1 MKYIE
6 NSTKLIS
13 FLGFS
18 SQQKPVEEAGPVIN
32 EPVILDPV
40 IPEQPDL
47 APLPGLEP
55 VPIAPEPQPQPTPS
69 VDDLPLDDT
78 YGM

>member
-1 MKYIE
+1 M
-6 NSTKLIS
+6 
-13 FLGFS
+13 
-18 SQQKPVEEAGPVIN
+18 
-32 EPVILDPV
+32 

>member
-1 MKYIE
+1 M
-6 NSTKLIS
+6 
-13 FLGFS
+13 
-18 SQQKPVEEAGPVIN
+18 
-32 EPVILDPV
+32 

-47 APLPGLEP
+47 APLPAEAPRLEP
-55 VPIAPEPQPQPTPS
+55 APIAPEPQPQPTPS

>member
-1 MKYIE
+1 MPIRVKVKYVF
-6 NSTKLIS
+6 NYF
-13 FLGFS
+13 FLLF
-18 SQQKPVEEAGPVIN
+18 QAPVEEAAPVIN

>member
-1 MKYIE
+1 MVF
-6 NSTKLIS
+6 
-13 FLGFS
+13 FLF
-18 SQQKPVEEAGPVIN
+18 QAPVEEAAPIIS

-69 VDDLPLDDT
+69 VDDLPIDDT

>member
-1 MKYIE
+1 M
-6 NSTKLIS
+6 
-13 FLGFS
+13 
-18 SQQKPVEEAGPVIN
+18 
-32 EPVILDPV
+32 

-47 APLPGLEP
+47 APLPGPEP